1 MTTRSAV
8 TAIAAL
14 LALVG
19 RSEAQVPGDT
29 VAIAPG
35 AQYSAGPV
43 YRWLMGTGYRDLWTT
58 PIRVPVA
65 DLDRYAGGLTPVRV
79 GGGMT
84 TRTLHLDGKD
94 GRRYVFRSVDKEPVD
109 LIEDFVGTPIEAILR
124 DQISSFN
131 PSGALVVPALLDAVG
146 VLHVNPRLVVV
157 PDDPRLGEFRAE
169 FAGMLALFEE
179 RPDDVL
185 PGSEGFAGSSEIV
198 QTDGMFER
206 FEEDPRHHVAVDE
219 LLRARLVDL
228 IVGDRDRSTNNLLFA
243 RFDDGDGGYL
253 WRPVPRDRDQAFVKL
268 DGVLKGIARNYEPRL
283 VDYGE
288 EYSSIA
294 GLTRNAWDIDR
305 TFLVAISAADWSRA
319 VADVQRS
326 LSDDVIDA
334 AVRGLPDGHFE
345 ILGPD
350 LVRALRARRDA
361 LDEAAAELYRIVFR
375 YSDIGATDSAD
386 VAEVE
391 RFADGSVRVA
401 VRTPTGPPGRAY
413 ERTFLP
419 DETREVRLYLHG
431 GDDSVTVS
439 GQGRPRIRVRLI
451 GGGGQDRFVDRS
463 DTGFGGNSFY
473 DAGASTLVVSGPG
486 SRWHRRTVER
496 RFSWHEESRDL
507 DWGHSW
513 LPEPGFSYDGDRG
526 LVLRSGLIYTRY
538 GFTKSP
544 YSSQIHLRVGWS
556 FGLSEPLVEYQHDF
570 RGVLAGADMAIRFR
584 WSGLDIIDFYGLG
597 NESVPSGPTAFH
609 RTPHKRIE
617 LATELS
623 FGDGSTTRLSI
634 GPSVQYISTDT
645 TREANYLAAVR
656 PYGSGRFGQAAL
668 QATFERDTRDRSGT
682 PSSGYRVE
690 GGGAYFPE
698 FMGVDQGEFGEVH
711 GQAAFFL
718 SPVGTNPTLA
728 FRAQGKKLWGV
739 YPFAESAFLGG
750 ASTLRGLHE
759 QRYAGDASLSG
770 SAEIRVELGRVAVV
784 LPTDVGFFAFGDVGR
799 VFRDGESSNRWAR
812 GWGGGVW
819 LAPLRRSSTAQVS
832 MARAEKRTA
841 VYLGIGFAF

>member
-1 MTTRSAV
+1 MTPRY
-8 TAIAAL
+8 AAL
-14 LALVG
+14 VVAALIASVG
-19 RSEAQVPGDT
+19 ESEAQVPGDT
-29 VAIAPG
+29 VMVAPG
-35 AQYSAGPV
+35 AQYGAGPV

-65 DLDRYAGGLTPVRV
+65 DLDSYAGGLTAVRV

-84 TRTLHLDGKD
+84 TRTLHLDGND

-146 VLHVNPRLVVV
+146 VLHVTPRLVIV
-157 PDDPRLGEFRAE
+157 PDDPRLGEFRDE

-179 RPDDVL
+179 RPDDVP

-198 QTDGMFER
+198 QTDGLFER

-228 IVGDRDRSTNNLLFA
+228 IVGDRDRSTNNHLFA
-243 RFDDGDGGYL
+243 RFDDGEGGFL

-268 DGVLKGIARNYEPRL
+268 DGFLKGLARNYEPRL

-305 TFLVAISAADWSRA
+305 TFLVDISAEEWWQT
-319 VADVQRS
+319 VAEVKRS
-326 LSDDVIDA
+326 LSDDVIDT
-334 AVRGLPDGHFE
+334 AVRGLPDGHYE

-350 LVRALRARRDA
+350 LGRALRARRDA
-361 LDEAAAELYRIVFR
+361 LEQAAAELYRIVFR
-375 YSDIGATDSAD
+375 YADIGATDSTD
-386 VAEVE
+386 VAEIE
-391 RFADGSVRVA
+391 RFADGSVRVS
-401 VRTPTGPPGRAY
+401 VRTPTGASGRRY
-413 ERTFLP
+413 DRTFLP
-419 DETREVRLYLHG
+419 DETREVRLYLNG
-431 GDDSVTVS
+431 GDDSVSVS
-439 GQGRPRIRVRLI
+439 GQGRTGVRVRVI

-463 DTGFGGNSFY
+463 ETGPGGNTFY
-473 DAGASTLVVSGPG
+473 DAGGSTQVVSGSG
-486 SRWHRRTVER
+486 TRWHRRAVAR
-496 RFSWHEESRDL
+496 PYSWHEESRDL

-538 GFTKSP
+538 GFVKSP
-544 YSSQIHLRVGWS
+544 YSSQIHLHVGWS
-556 FGLSEPLVEYQHDF
+556 FGLSAPLVEYQHDF

-597 NESVPSGPTAFH
+597 NETVPAGPTAFH

-617 LATELS
+617 LATEIS
-623 FGDGSTTRLSI
+623 FGDGTTTRLSV
-634 GPSVQYISTDT
+634 GPAVQYISTDT
-645 TREANYLAAVR
+645 TREENYLAAVR

-668 QATFERDTRDRSGT
+668 QVTFERDMRDRSGT
-682 PSSGYRVE
+682 PSSGYHVE

-698 FMGVDQGEFGEVH
+698 FMGVDDGEFGEVH
-711 GQAAFFL
+711 GQAAVYL

-728 FRAQGKKLWGV
+728 LRAQGKKLWGT
-739 YPFAESAFLGG
+739 YPFAEAAFLGG

-759 QRYAGDASLSG
+759 QRYAGDASLLG
-770 SAEIRVELGRVAVV
+770 SAEIRVDLGRVLFI
-784 LPTDVGFFAFGDVGR
+784 LPTDVGVFAFGDAGR
-799 VFRDGESSNRWAR
+799 VFLEGETSSRWAR

-819 LAPLRRSSTAQVS
+819 LAPLRRSSTAQIS
-832 MARAEKRTA
+832 LARAEGRTA
-841 VYLGIGFAF
+841 AYLGIGFAF